1 MTNLIELINIS
12 KAYKDGNQIIHALQE
27 VDLTLNNPE
36 MLAIIGP
43 SGCGKSTL
51 VNIIGLLLE
60 PSLGTLLI
68 HGDDI
73 SNLSEQQK
81 AKLRNKLFGY
91 VTQDFSLIEDYTVF
105 NNIRIPLM
113 FSERKLSR
121 KQQRESV
128 ISTLSSIGMEDYID
142 RKVSK
147 LSGGERQRISIARA
161 IVNNP
166 QVIIADEPTGS
177 LDEHNSKII
186 YGLLRSFVDS
196 GKLVILVTHNMAL
209 AEKSDR
215 ILFLRNG
222 KLQVNDR
229 K

>member
-1 MTNLIELINIS
+1 MTNLIELTNVS
-12 KAYKDGNQIIHALQE
+12 KVYKDSNQIIHALQG

-60 PSLGTLLI
+60 PSSGTLKI

-91 VTQDFSLIEDYTVF
+91 VTQDFALIEDYTVF
-105 NNIRIPLM
+105 HNIRIPLM
-113 FSERKLSR
+113 FSESKLSR

-161 IVNNP
+161 IVNHP

-186 YGLLRSFVDS
+186 YDLLRSFVDS

-209 AEKSDR
+209 AEKSNR
-215 ILFLRNG
+215 ILFLKNG
-222 KLQVNDR
+222 KLNLE
-229 K
+229 

>member
-12 KAYKDGNQIIHALQE
+12 KVYKDGNQIIHALQE

-177 LDEHNSKII
+177 LDEHNSIII
-186 YGLLRSFVDS
+186 YDLLRSFVDS
-196 GKLVILVTHNMAL
+196 GKLVILVTHNMIL

-215 ILFLRNG
+215 ILFLKNG
-222 KLQVNDR
+222 KLQVNHI

>member
-12 KAYKDGNQIIHALQE
+12 KVYKDGNQIIHALQE

-60 PSLGTLLI
+60 PSSGTLKI

-105 NNIRIPLM
+105 HNIRIPLM
-113 FSERKLSR
+113 FSESKLSR

-186 YGLLRSFVDS
+186 YDLLRSFVDS

-215 ILFLRNG
+215 ILFLKNG
-222 KLQVNDR
+222 KLNLE
-229 K
+229 

>member
-1 MTNLIELINIS
+1 MTNLIELINVS
-12 KAYKDGNQIIHALQE
+12 KVYKDSNQIIHALQG

-60 PSLGTLLI
+60 PSSGTLKI

-91 VTQDFSLIEDYTVF
+91 VTQDFALIEDYTVF
-105 NNIRIPLM
+105 HNIRIPLM
-113 FSERKLSR
+113 FSESKLSR

-186 YGLLRSFVDS
+186 YDLLRSFVDS

-215 ILFLRNG
+215 ILFLKNG
-222 KLQVNDR
+222 KLNLE
-229 K
+229 

>member
-12 KAYKDGNQIIHALQE
+12 KVYKDGNQIIHALQE

>member
-1 MTNLIELINIS
+1 MTNLIELTNVS
-12 KAYKDGNQIIHALQE
+12 KVYKDSNQIIHALQG

-60 PSLGTLLI
+60 PSSGTLKI

-91 VTQDFSLIEDYTVF
+91 VTQDFALIEDYTVF
-105 NNIRIPLM
+105 HNIRIPLM
-113 FSERKLSR
+113 FSESKLSR

-128 ISTLSSIGMEDYID
+128 ISTLTSIGMEDYID

-177 LDEHNSKII
+177 LDEHNYKII
-186 YGLLRSFVDS
+186 YDLLRSFVDS

-215 ILFLRNG
+215 ILFLNNG
-222 KLQVNDR
+222 KLNLE
-229 K
+229 